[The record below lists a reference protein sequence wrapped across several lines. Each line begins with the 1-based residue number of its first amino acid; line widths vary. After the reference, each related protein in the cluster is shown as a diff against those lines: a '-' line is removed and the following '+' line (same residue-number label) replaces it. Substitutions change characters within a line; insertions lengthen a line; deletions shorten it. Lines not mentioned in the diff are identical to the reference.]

1 MDLNNGPKYFLIS
14 DVRTNKSKILGA
26 RENLRRKLKSF
37 KAWVEVNQFVVG
49 KDVNIDIAAYFSS
62 QVMVGHVEFEKFIHF
77 ELVEWVNSKWIPK
90 FGLAPRVN
98 TLINGWI

>member
-1 MDLNNGPKYFLIS
+1 M
-14 DVRTNKSKILGA
+14 
-26 RENLRRKLKSF
+26 
-37 KAWVEVNQFVVG
+37 EVNQFVVG
-49 KDVNIDIAAYFSS
+49 KNVNIDIAAYFSS

-98 TLINGWI
+98 MLINWWI